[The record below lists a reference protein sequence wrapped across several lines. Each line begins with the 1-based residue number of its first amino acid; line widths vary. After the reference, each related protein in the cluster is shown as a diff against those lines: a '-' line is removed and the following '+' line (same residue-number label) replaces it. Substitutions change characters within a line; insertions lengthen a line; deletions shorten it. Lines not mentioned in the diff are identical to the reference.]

1 MLKNVEKMKAVI
13 DKKSPQEM
21 LGWAIETFG
30 IEKVALASSMGAE
43 DQVLTDML
51 CKLKVAG
58 TLAHHS
64 NIFTLDTGRLPQE
77 TYDVITETNKKYGIL
92 IEMLFP
98 DTLEVQKMETEKGP
112 NLFYDSVENRKKCCQ
127 IRKIN
132 PLKKKLETLEI
143 WICGLRKDQAVT
155 RASVEKFE
163 WDKDNGL
170 IKLNPLAEWTNEQVW
185 DYLKTHNVPYN
196 KLHDNGYPSIG
207 CAPCTR
213 PIKAGEHIRDG
224 RWWWE
229 NPETKECGLHLKDGK
244 LIKKGI

>member
-1 MLKNVEKMKAVI
+1 MLKNVEKMKEQI
-13 DKKSPQEM
+13 NQKSPQEM
-21 LGWAIETFG
+21 LVWAVAEFG
-30 IEKVALASSMGAE
+30 FEKVALASSMGAE

-51 CKLKVAG
+51 CKLKVKG
-58 TLAHHS
+58 TLEHHS

-77 TYDVITETNKKYGIL
+77 TYDAISETNKKYGIK

-98 DTLEVQKMETEKGP
+98 DTDAVQKLETEKGP
-112 NLFYDSVENRKKCCQ
+112 NLFYDSVENRKECCQ
-127 IRKIN
+127 IRKLG
-132 PLKKKLETLEI
+132 PLKQKLATLEV

-163 WDKDNGL
+163 WDKDNGQ
-170 IKLNPLAEWTNEQVW
+170 IKLNPLADWTNEQVW
-185 DYLKTHNVPYN
+185 EYIKSNKVPYN

-213 PIKAGEHIRDG
+213 AVKPGEHIRAG

-229 NPETKECGLHLKDGK
+229 NPETKECGLHVKDGK
-244 LIKKGI
+244 LVRK